1 MIRFCSRLAACL
13 LTLAVL
19 AAAPPAIG
27 QTFDAALTK
36 FAADSFNDTEEGITG
51 VAASGSPRAQTII
64 EALRDLTKREQ
75 GLATH
80 FFDEAG
86 ALRRNILLIHNDDY
100 IRARD
105 GLARPLR
112 HGDRIAIANRVSGG

>member
-1 MIRFCSRLAACL
+1 MSAGVRIWLPALLA
-13 LTLAVL
+13 
-19 AAAPPAIG
+19 
-27 QTFDAALTK
+27 QM
-36 FAADSFNDTEEGITG
+36 TG
-51 VAASGSPRAQTII
+51 GRREFEASGGTIG
-64 EALRDLTKREQ
+64 EALRDLTRREP

-105 GLARPLR
+105 GLARPLKQ
-112 HGDRIAIANRVSGG
+112 GDRVAIANRVSGG